1 MGRVLLACLVPLLLA
16 CLAFALAFTGAAA
29 QGGAAATA
37 LLVAAGGLFAA
48 ACFKA
53 IGAAIH
59 GSFARTLEGRGE
71 PMPVSPEEV
80 TRSRRVAVA
89 LSAAGAACLTAAF
102 AVAGPVLGR
111 ILMGILSL

>member
-1 MGRVLLACLVPLLLA
+1 
-16 CLAFALAFTGAAA
+16 
-29 QGGAAATA
+29 
-37 LLVAAGGLFAA
+37 
-48 ACFKA
+48 
-53 IGAAIH
+53 
-59 GSFARTLEGRGE
+59 
-71 PMPVSPEEV
+71 MPVSPEEV